1 METNLLEVA
10 TGTLTTPD
18 GEKHQI
24 QGGAYLTPE
33 AYLHTQAELERLRQ
47 AQVDAAASR
56 ALPTLMVGAGIV
68 GFALGFWLAR
78 SGDDD

>member
-18 GEKHQI
+18 GEQHQI

-33 AYLHTQAELERLRQ
+33 AFLHTQAELEKLRQ
-47 AQVDAAASR
+47 AQLDAAASR
-56 ALPTLMVGAGIV
+56 ALPMLTIGAGLV
-68 GFALGFWLAR
+68 GFAIGYWLAR
-78 SGDDD
+78 DSDD

>member
-1 METNLLEVA
+1 METELIEVA
-10 TGTLTTPD
+10 SGTLTTPD
-18 GEKHQI
+18 GQKHQI

-33 AYLHTQAELERLRQ
+33 AYLQAQGELERLRQ
-47 AQVDAAASR
+47 AQLDAAASK
-56 ALPTLMVGAGIV
+56 ALPTLMIGAGLV